1 MDIRGVGDISS
12 RTMSMEMNAISIRPA
27 LEKGEVSQVRVQ
39 TVQAPS
45 QAKEVMNPGEE
56 KKTVDMNEVKSAV
69 DNLEQLL
76 SSGSSS
82 NSLKFAIE
90 EDIDQVV
97 VKVMDAETDEVI
109 KQFPSEEAISLSKTL
124 EKIRAGQLHRTKA

>member
-45 QAKEVMNPGEE
+45 QSKEVMNPGEE
-56 KKTVDMNEVKSAV
+56 KKTVDMNEVKAAV

-124 EKIRAGQLHRTKA
+124 EKIRAGQLHRAKA

>member
-45 QAKEVMNPGEE
+45 QAKEVMNLGNE
-56 KKTVDMNEVKSAV
+56 KKTVDMEEVKSAV

-76 SSGSSS
+76 SGGSSS

-124 EKIRAGQLHRTKA
+124 EKIRAGQLHRAKA